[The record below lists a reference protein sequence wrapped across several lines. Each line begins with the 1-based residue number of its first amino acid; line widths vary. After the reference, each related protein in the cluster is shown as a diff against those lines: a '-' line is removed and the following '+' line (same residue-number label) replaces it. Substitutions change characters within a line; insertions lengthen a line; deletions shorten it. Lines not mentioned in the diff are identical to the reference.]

1 MFQRLGK
8 MQEAQILSPG
18 LWLPV
23 ESPLFKNSFMRSLSM
38 KWPSLS
44 FAFCSGS
51 FPMRQ
56 TPFSQRK
63 TTVVSLPRNLHTR
76 ANDITV
82 RSAQSGGC
90 WCVINRNFPIY
101 YISSIRHN
109 FAYIYSSYSNLPDN
123 TDTDVIL
130 CYVLLFTQCPFSGI
144 YPWRISLFTSFL
156 TW

>member
-1 MFQRLGK
+1 MAFT
-8 MQEAQILSPG
+8 
-18 LWLPV
+18 
-23 ESPLFKNSFMRSLSM
+23 
-38 KWPSLS
+38 LS

-63 TTVVSLPRNLHTR
+63 TPTLSFPRSLHTS
-76 ANDITV
+76 ANDITE

-90 WCVINRNFPIY
+90 CCVINRNFPIY
-101 YISSIRHN
+101 YTCSIRHN

-130 CYVLLFTQCPFSGI
+130 CYLPLFTQRPFSGI
-144 YPWRISLFTSFL
+144 YPWGIGLLISFRHGNARLNILCGKNQSIKKSL
-156 TW
+156 ILWDNNAWHNQMNILII